1 MQPTTKT
8 FIEIDHIDESIVD
21 DGHVYDESKLPSLL
35 QSQDLSQLENQ
46 VNKATVDT
54 SDLDAAWA
62 DGYYDETKRSPMYQS
77 QEWGT
82 AYDREDYFPR
92 TNPLLKSYMF
102 DDADESVEDISFDP
116 DQIAKEE
123 IWWELYGEDYYDEW
137 SDEEDYYGD
146 DEYENDDNEQM

>member
-1 MQPTTKT
+1 MQPSTKT

-102 DDADESVEDISFDP
+102 DDEDESFDP